1 MLYNTFYILYQI
13 NYQPTLKLLESLNT
27 ETGGWGTLN
36 KVFKK

>member
-13 NYQPTLKLLESLNT
+13 NYQATLKLLESLNI
-27 ETGGWGTLN
+27 ETGVTLN